1 MLRLEETTG
10 RTFEERMADAVS
22 AIPLITE
29 EWTNHN
35 PSDPGITILEN
46 LILFETLQGARIS
59 TISDDA
65 KRALLKLVGFEAKK
79 GKCARL
85 LLTAD
90 KLPGK
95 THIHNYQRFM
105 IGDMVFET
113 RRAQDIGDCHLKGI
127 RSFHDG
133 KFLDHGHLLDREVV
147 LPARV
152 FGDKPAVGDAIYFI
166 SDSLPEPGSEA
177 SFFIRINSAFT
188 RNPLKDRS
196 ENIFA
201 SFKWECYTRDG
212 FQEIKVKDFT
222 GALLESGEIKLKF
235 PQDIRYAEYSVGDLS
250 GYCIRA
256 TLVTANYDIRP
267 SIMSVDAFLFE
278 VWQKETKA
286 LSLTYQRTDKIK
298 AWSPMKNEGY
308 VLCFCR
314 ESKGESYRRYELA
327 TSTGRRGRYCL
338 FEREK
343 EKGEFSISFD
353 KMSFGYEPSK
363 VKDAVRLFIYSEEV
377 MRQYHVGQVIGYDDQ
392 VIDLPFSHIVPDNFL
407 LIAKRTDEEG
417 EDYFDFVRPGKRD
430 DEALTYHLL
439 ENDGRIVIE
448 DPGDFI
454 GAELFIGSLSITEG
468 PKGNVRAENYFTA
481 PEISKKPIFYNPGP
495 GTGGAFR
502 ETLEEVRTRFRE
514 DVYTPYT
521 CITAEDYEKAAA
533 SAPGLCIRK
542 IHAVM
547 DELDN
552 LVHIAVLPGTDEEF
566 PKLSKQYMDTISN
579 TLSEK
584 RLITTRFQI
593 MPPVYV
599 GVSVK
604 LTVYVKRQFSNS
616 GEQIEARVKNIINYI
631 DSDKNFGD
639 PLTFEEVFAGVE
651 ALDCVDYV
659 YDLYLQPENLKH
671 AQQREGNIYPAENC
685 LLYPGQIMLE
695 TIITSIAV
703 K

>member
-10 RTFEERMADAVS
+10 RTYEERMADAVS
-22 AIPLITE
+22 AIPLITD
-29 EWTNHN
+29 EWTNYN

-46 LILFETLQGARIS
+46 LIVFEALQGAKIS
-59 TISDDA
+59 SISDDA
-65 KRALLKLVGFEAKK
+65 RRALLKMVGFEAKK

-95 THIHNYQRFM
+95 THINNNQRFF

-113 RRAQDIGDCHLKGI
+113 RRAQDVGDCKLIGI
-127 RSFHDG
+127 RSFYNG
-133 KFLDHGHLLDREVV
+133 KFHDHGHLLDREIV

-152 FGDKPAVGDAIYFI
+152 FGDKPKVGDAIYFL
-166 SDSLPEPGSEA
+166 SDSLPEPGSET
-177 SFFIRINSAFT
+177 SFFIRINSAFK
-188 RNPLKDRS
+188 RNALKDRS

-201 SFKWECYTRDG
+201 SFRWECYTRNG
-212 FQEIKVKDFT
+212 FQEIKAKDFT

-235 PQDIRYAEYSVGDLS
+235 PPDIRYEEYAVGDLK

-256 TLVTANYDIRP
+256 TLLTANYDIRP
-267 SIMSVDAFLFE
+267 CIMSVDAFLFE
-278 VWQKETKA
+278 VWQKDTKA

-298 AWSPMKNEGY
+298 AWTPMKDEGY
-308 VLCFCR
+308 ILCFCR
-314 ESKGESYRRYELA
+314 ESKGESYRRYELVVN
-327 TSTGRRGRYCL
+327 TERRGRYCL
-338 FEREK
+338 FERERV
-343 EKGEFSISFD
+343 KGEFTLTFD
-353 KMSFGYEPSK
+353 RKSFGYEPAR
-363 VKDAVRLFIYSEEV
+363 VKDAVRIFIYSEEV
-377 MRQYHVGQVIGYDDQ
+377 MRQYHVGRVIGYDDQ
-392 VIDLPFSHIVPDNFL
+392 EIDLPFSHIVPDSFL
-407 LIAKRTDEEG
+407 LIAKRTDEMG
-417 EDYFDFVRPGKRD
+417 EEFFDFVRPGKRED
-430 DEALTYHLL
+430 DALTYHLL

-454 GAELFIGSLSITEG
+454 GAELFIGSLAVTEG
-468 PKGNVRAENYFTA
+468 PKGNVRAENYFLA
-481 PEISKKPIFYNPGP
+481 PELSPKPIFYNPGP
-495 GTGGAFR
+495 GTGGTFR
-502 ETLEEVRTRFRE
+502 ESLAEVRTRFQA

-521 CITAEDYEKAAA
+521 CITAEDFEQAAA
-533 SAPGLCIRK
+533 AAPGLCIRK
-542 IHAVM
+542 IKAVM

-566 PKLSKQYMDTISN
+566 PKLSAQYIDTITN
-579 TLSEK
+579 TLSER

-593 MPPVYV
+593 MSPVYV

-604 LTVYVKRQFSNS
+604 LTVYVKRQFGNS
-616 GEQIEARVKNIINYI
+616 RVQIEKRVRELINYI

-659 YDLYLQPENLKH
+659 YDLFMQPENLKH
-671 AQQREGNIYPAENC
+671 ATLREANIYPAENC